1 MKIDYMGPSQIS
13 YFRAQSLGKCT
24 HSYNFVFATREI
36 REEIVITAE
45 QEVELSKRIQEG
57 DDSAIEELVF
67 ANLKF
72 VISIAKE
79 YQNQGL
85 PLSDLINEGNYGL
98 IKAAT
103 KFDHTRGFRFISYA
117 VWWVKQSI
125 IQSLN
130 DNARTIRLPTNVIN
144 KLSQLRKEVD
154 KFKLENER
162 EPVYG
167 DIEIEGETVEVFNFE
182 QNVTKSLNDVIN
194 EDGSELYE
202 IIENPNTV
210 EVENF
215 YDVDSIVKD
224 ELNKTLALLSD
235 RERLIIE
242 YYYGLDS
249 NYEPMTL
256 EAIGEKFNL
265 TKERVRQIK
274 HNALRKL
281 RHNAYELF
289 NVLNK

>member
-1 MKIDYMGPSQIS
+1 MNKHYINLNGDDSVTK
-13 YFRAQSLGKCT
+13 YFKEVRKST
-24 HSYNFVFATREI
+24 I
-36 REEIVITAE
+36 ITAE
-45 QEVELSKRIQEG
+45 EEVELSKRIQEG

-85 PLSDLINEGNYGL
+85 PLCDLINEGNYGL

-144 KLSQLRKEVD
+144 KLSQLRKEIN
-154 KFKLENER
+154 KFKLENEK

-167 DIEIEGETVEVFNFE
+167 DIEIEGENVEIINFE

-224 ELNKTLALLSD
+224 ELNKTLTLLSD